1 MTFRLVGE
9 PVPDFGRYG
18 RWWRFQ
24 SVTTQSTPRL
34 VSSAVARETPAETA
48 AAGQAVA
55 GMQAFAHRLLSE
67 HPELFGGSNAVLSSA
82 SIGAAFAMLR
92 AGATGETAAQIDEV
106 LGFPSSG
113 LGPAYNFLTDRWTTP
128 RDDGPEL
135 SVANGLFFQEGLPLR
150 PEFLDALA
158 RDFGVG
164 VRTVDFTG
172 AAAEVINAWV
182 REQTRDRIQR
192 LFDQLA
198 PDTQLV
204 LANAIY
210 LKATWVSQFTAGAT
224 FDRAFRRSVGEP
236 VQVPFM
242 HQTSAFDF
250 VREDGWSAVRLPYEG
265 GDLSMWVLL
274 PDDVGDP
281 VALLSPAV
289 LARLAMSVSR
299 QVVKLSLP
307 KWGFESGVGLA
318 EVLPRM
324 GMPRAF
330 GPDAEFGGIAD
341 APLLVDDVVH
351 RAVITVDEEGT
362 EAAAVTGIAMQLA
375 RAGPSPGAVF
385 EADHPFAYAVLHDA
399 TGSPLFEGAVGDPS

>member
-1 MTFRLVGE
+1 M
-9 PVPDFGRYG
+9 
-18 RWWRFQ
+18 
-24 SVTTQSTPRL
+24 TTQSTPRL

-67 HPELFGGSNAVLSSA
+67 HPELFGGSNAVVSSA

-135 SVANGLFFQEGLPLR
+135 SIANALFFQDGLPLR

-182 REQTRDRIQR
+182 REQTRDRIQG
-192 LFDQLA
+192 LFDRLA
-198 PDTQLV
+198 PSTQLV

-210 LKATWVSQFTAGAT
+210 LKATWVSQFTAEST
-224 FDRAFRRSVGEP
+224 FDRAFHRSVGEP
-236 VQVPFM
+236 VDRPFM
-242 HQTSAFDF
+242 HQTAAFDF

-274 PDDVGDP
+274 PDEVGDP
-281 VALLSPAV
+281 VALLSPSV
-289 LARLAMSVSR
+289 LARVATLGSR

-307 KWGFESGVGLA
+307 KWDFETGVVLA
-318 EVLPRM
+318 DVLPLM
-324 GMPRAF
+324 GMPMAF
-330 GPDAEFGGIAD
+330 GSDAEFSGIAD
-341 APLLVDDVVH
+341 APLLVDDVIH
-351 RAVITVDEEGT
+351 RAVITVDEDGT

-375 RAGPSPGAVF
+375 MAVPSPDAVF
-385 EADHPFAYAVLHDA
+385 EADHPFAFAVQHDA
-399 TGSPLFEGAVGDPS
+399 TGSPLFEGVVGDPS